1 MSCFMCVS
9 GNFVCVCVYVCCSV
23 PDEGSVSE
31 DRSVPPSPEDRDS
44 GLFMLKKDSERRAI
58 LYKVLN
64 EDQEKVISNLREN
77 HMQVCVCLL
86 VLYIEWRYKSG
97 STSTYIVVE
106 RKVCSPGQT
115 WWLSFPGSPS
125 LTFWL

>member
-1 MSCFMCVS
+1 MSCFICFS
-9 GNFVCVCVYVCCSV
+9 GNFVCVYVCCSV

-77 HMQVCVCLL
+77 HMQVCVC
-86 VLYIEWRYKSG
+86 V
-97 STSTYIVVE
+97 STCVE
-106 RKVCSPGQT
+106 I
-115 WWLSFPGSPS
+115 
-125 LTFWL
+125 

>member
-1 MSCFMCVS
+1 M
-9 GNFVCVCVYVCCSV
+9 CVYVCCSV

-97 STSTYIVVE
+97 SRSPLGGHILLWRE
-106 RKVCSPGQT
+106 RSVH
-115 WWLSFPGSPS
+115 LSKHDDSAFLEDPV
-125 LTFWL
+125 